1 MDWSKDPIMTV
12 KILILVQ
19 WRKKSVVAFTLSLNI
34 KYARKTARGLKKQIA
49 WIEEVII
56 SVINSRKG
64 SCFSM
69 MLLSFRG
76 LL

>member
-12 KILILVQ
+12 KILMLVQ

-49 WIEEVII
+49 WIEEVIM
-56 SVINSRKG
+56 SVINLKKG

-69 MLLSFRG
+69 MLLA
-76 LL
+76 LP